1 MLVRTGRPFLLAL
14 LCVLSLGHQSGLAE
28 AANCVP
34 QPGAVAKPYVTNGAS
49 PQDRHQTGWPT
60 LPSTAAVTFKR
71 GTIRAIRLEPSTA
84 RPIIRIWGG
93 SAGVAGRFWSDT
105 DPPTK
110 RAFYGRSAVQYS
122 WNSGEQK
129 AVISSLWTTTN
140 RAAPFPPIH
149 VWAGLVANQ
158 PAQDTCGNIL
168 RGYSL
173 PGGANQ
179 VWIPNAM
186 PYIVTGPT
194 PWSTSN
200 LQRRA
205 RVETEPPVRFPT
217 LSGQPRPEH
226 FAALAARVD
235 QLARFLAA
243 LGRGLDGHAELPIL
257 QRQAVELARISGQ
270 LRAATA
276 RLPDKEAQQDA
287 GLVAAQLVGTARL
300 IDDAVP
306 LLEQHSQAAS
316 QMLEDVVDWAY
327 RLSAG

>member
-1 MLVRTGRPFLLAL
+1 MHTLRWGMLVRTGRPFLLAL

-122 WNSGEQK
+122 WNS
-129 AVISSLWTTTN
+129 
-140 RAAPFPPIH
+140 
-149 VWAGLVANQ
+149 
-158 PAQDTCGNIL
+158 
-168 RGYSL
+168 
-173 PGGANQ
+173 
-179 VWIPNAM
+179 
-186 PYIVTGPT
+186 
-194 PWSTSN
+194 
-200 LQRRA
+200 
-205 RVETEPPVRFPT
+205 
-217 LSGQPRPEH
+217 
-226 FAALAARVD
+226 
-235 QLARFLAA
+235 
-243 LGRGLDGHAELPIL
+243 AELPIL
-257 QRQAVELARISGQ
+257 QRQADELARISGH

-276 RLPDKEAQQDA
+276 RLPDKAAQQVTR
-287 GLVAAQLVGTARL
+287 LLAAQLVGTARL